1 MIILCEL
8 DSLYVYREH
17 KDVVCIESVH
27 HRFIHCLSISYYT
40 ITSYRLAAAM
50 VAMNEVMYE
59 VMHDYVRIIHRY
71 AMSVKDQLEM
81 QHIDGE

>member
-1 MIILCEL
+1 
-8 DSLYVYREH
+8 
-17 KDVVCIESVH
+17 
-27 HRFIHCLSISYYT
+27 
-40 ITSYRLAAAM
+40 M

-81 QHIDGE
+81 QHIDGEWVHVLKKFMYYIYTNNELEEIKYTDPYHTISTLIMN